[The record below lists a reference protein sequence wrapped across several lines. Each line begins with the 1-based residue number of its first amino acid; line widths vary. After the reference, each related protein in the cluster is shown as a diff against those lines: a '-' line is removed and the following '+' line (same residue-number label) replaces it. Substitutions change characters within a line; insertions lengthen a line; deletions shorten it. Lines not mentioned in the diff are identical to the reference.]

1 MTATQQFIEDAIKGG
16 WRSDIPEHQH
26 QSFIDGTQGDIRFM
40 LLDPLAWQAVG
51 KTRGWVP
58 ECKCGKEHPG
68 DYFMT
73 HGQWRANLREFTD
86 HLADDKTIE
95 EALALLD

>member
-1 MTATQQFIEDAIKGG
+1 MTVTQRFIEDAIKGG
-16 WRSDIPEHQH
+16 WDEDACTEWHGCKAGVMH
-26 QSFIDGTQGDIRFM
+26 NIDDLAF
-40 LLDPLAWQAVG
+40 LDPLAWQAVG